1 LFRDNTRWWF
11 IILKQVQDDEGFFD
25 RITMFFLPLLLQAA
39 TPAAA
44 QPLPTLNE
52 VQFTECINL
61 ARKDAPSGLTEASLW
76 VQQGGGYLA
85 RACQGFAM
93 ATDFKFDEASSVL
106 ADAAKGAQEK
116 GDPRAAR
123 FWAQAGNSAIA
134 ASQPEIAL
142 DSLDKAL
149 ALATLD
155 NKERADSEIDRAR
168 ALVAMDRSADAEKS
182 LATARQLSPENA
194 TAWLLSATLARRLN
208 KLPEALSY
216 IQTAAPLSP
225 RDPAAALEAGNIAVA
240 AGDEAAARKQ
250 WEQVIAIA
258 PNSRQANSAQAQLA
272 ALSGSPAT
280 PATDAQS
287 R

>member
-1 LFRDNTRWWF
+1 MLSVAF
-11 IILKQVQDDEGFFD
+11 
-25 RITMFFLPLLLQAA
+25 LLLQTA

-52 VQFTECINL
+52 VQFTECLEL
-61 ARKDAPSGLTEASLW
+61 ARKDAPSGFTEASLW

-85 RACQGFAM
+85 RACQGFAL
-93 ATDFKFDEASSVL
+93 ATDFKFDEAFSVL
-106 ADAAKGAQEK
+106 DEAATGAQEK
-116 GDPRAAR
+116 GDARAAR

-134 ASQPEIAL
+134 AGKPEIAL
-142 DSLDKAL
+142 DSLNKAL
-149 ALATLD
+149 ALTTLD

-168 ALVAMDRSADAEKS
+168 ALVAMDRNVDAEKS
-182 LATARQLSPENA
+182 LATARILSPENA

-208 KLPEALSY
+208 KFPEALSY

-225 RDPAAALEAGNIAVA
+225 RDAAIALEAGNIAVA
-240 AGDEAAARKQ
+240 AGDDAAARKQ

-258 PNSRQANSAQAQLA
+258 PDSRQANSARAQLT
-272 ALSGSPAT
+272 ALGGASPA
-280 PATDAQS
+280 PATEAQS

>member
-1 LFRDNTRWWF
+1 MLSAAVF
-11 IILKQVQDDEGFFD
+11 
-25 RITMFFLPLLLQAA
+25 LLQ
-39 TPAAA
+39 AA

-52 VQFTECINL
+52 VQFTECLDL
-61 ARKDAPSGLTEASLW
+61 ALKDAPSAVTDASLW
-76 VQQGGGYLA
+76 AQQGGGYLA
-85 RACQGFAM
+85 RACQGFAL
-93 ATDFKFDEASSVL
+93 ASDFKFDLATPVL
-106 ADAAKGAQEK
+106 TEAAKGAQEK

-134 ASQPEIAL
+134 DGKPEIAL
-142 DSLDKAL
+142 DALDKAL
-149 ALATLD
+149 ALTTLD

-168 ALVAMDRSADAEKS
+168 ALVALDRATDAEKS
-182 LATARQLSPENA
+182 LVTARQLSPENG

-208 KLPEALSY
+208 KLPDALTY

-225 RDPAAALEAGNIAVA
+225 RDPAVALEAGNIAIA

-258 PNSRQANSAQAQLA
+258 PTSRQANSAQIQLA
-272 ALSGSPAT
+272 ALSAT
-280 PATDAQS
+280 PTPPQADAQS